1 MLKKIKS
8 LLFHEDQD
16 RRANVWI
23 FGTMAFSAAL
33 SLLASLVLSIEA
45 IHLAKNPNAALSCS
59 VNEII
64 NCVSVMKYESANL
77 FGFPNSF
84 IGLMAEPVVITLA
97 IAGLVG
103 VRFPKAF
110 MALAQLGYGLGVIF
124 AYWLFFLSIFTI
136 GALCPWCLLVTV
148 STTLVFMSLL
158 RFNIRE
164 NNLYLSDKLQGIL
177 LGWIK
182 KDYDKLAAA
191 IWLFAMLAL
200 VVVKYGDS
208 LFG

>member
-8 LLFHEDQD
+8 LVFHEGEKH
-16 RRANVWI
+16 RADVWI

-33 SLLASLVLSIEA
+33 SLIASLVLSIEA
-45 IHLAKNPNAALSCS
+45 VHLAENPDASLSCS

-64 NCVSVMKYESANL
+64 NCASVMKYEEANL

-97 IAGLVG
+97 IAGLAG
-103 VRFPKAF
+103 VRFPRPF
-110 MALAQLGYGLGVIF
+110 MALAQVGYGLGVLF
-124 AYWLFFLSIFTI
+124 AYWLFFLSVFTI

-158 RFNIRE
+158 RYNIRE
-164 NNLYLSDKLQGIL
+164 NNLYLSDKLQEAL
-177 LGWIK
+177 HSWVK
-182 KDYDKLAAA
+182 KDYDKLVAA
-191 IWLFAMLAL
+191 IWLLAMLAL
-200 VVVKYGDS
+200 VIVKYGNS